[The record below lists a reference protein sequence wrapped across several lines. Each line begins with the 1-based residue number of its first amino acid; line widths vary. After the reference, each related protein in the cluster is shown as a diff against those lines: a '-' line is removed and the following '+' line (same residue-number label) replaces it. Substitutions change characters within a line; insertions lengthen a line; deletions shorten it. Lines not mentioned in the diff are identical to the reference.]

1 MVSPDSASFWDDKYL
16 NNQAGW
22 DMRTTTPVFE
32 DLLHEQRFLKP
43 GRILITGCG
52 KGYDAILAAKMGYDV
67 YAVDFSV
74 EAIKFAKGLA
84 DKENVRVNFIQEDIF
99 KLDLIYKDYFD
110 YVYDYVTYCAVLPE
124 RRKEFVEITA
134 GFLKPGGKL
143 IALLFP
149 VEERKGG
156 PPYAVDVKEFYELIS
171 PHLDLKFSSRRIKSI
186 KPRMGREVLQIYLK
200 KETGKI
206 NADKS

>member
-1 MVSPDSASFWDDKYL
+1 MATPDSASFWDEQYR
-16 NNQAGW
+16 NNKAGW
-22 DMRTTTPVFE
+22 DMRTSTPVFE
-32 DLLHEQRFLKP
+32 DLLNEQRFLKP

-52 KGYDAILAAKMGYDV
+52 KGYDAILAAKKGYDV

-74 EAIKFAKGLA
+74 EAIKFAKALA
-84 DKENVRVNFIQEDIF
+84 DQENVRVNFIQEDIF
-99 KLDLIYKDYFD
+99 KLDLIYKNYFD

-124 RRKEFVEITA
+124 RRKEFAEKTA
-134 GFLKPGGKL
+134 RFLKPGGKL
-143 IALLFP
+143 VALLFP

-156 PPYAVDVKEFYELIS
+156 PPYAVDVMEFYELVS
-171 PHLDLKFSSRRIKSI
+171 PYLDLKFSSKRINSI

-200 KETGKI
+200 KETEKI